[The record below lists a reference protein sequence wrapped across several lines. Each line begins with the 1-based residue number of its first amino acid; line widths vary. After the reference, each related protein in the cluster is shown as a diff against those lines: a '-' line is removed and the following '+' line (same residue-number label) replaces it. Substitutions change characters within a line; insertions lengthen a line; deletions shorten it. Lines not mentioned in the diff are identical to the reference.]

1 MRKLAFTTCKKKGAD
16 RQRGNRAADQRLYF
30 RYIDSTISLLP
41 KFEMSS
47 ILQYH
52 LLWPYSPVSVENP
65 EDGFCRNAA
74 HSRQHVVLSVSL
86 LFAYGIYYSFLFV
99 GRLRQIIEYNLHNYT
114 NYKKITCPW
123 L

>member
-1 MRKLAFTTCKKKGAD
+1 MNGSNHYGRLGSLNQPLKYESHHEKTRYSHMRKKGAD
-16 RQRGNRAADQRLYF
+16 RQRGNRAADQRLCF

-65 EDGFCRNAA
+65 KDGFCRNAA
-74 HSRQHVVLSVSL
+74 HSSQHVVLSVSL
-86 LFAYGIYYSFLFV
+86 LFANGI
-99 GRLRQIIEYNLHNYT
+99 
-114 NYKKITCPW
+114 
-123 L
+123 